1 MSWFENLDK
10 VLDIQRKDRVRRESE
25 NLSWLYEHGWKDT
38 VLSEDLTGLM
48 QKTLADG
55 RVVIAPR
62 NLALAIEDALQAGE
76 RIALNV

>member
-1 MSWFENLDK
+1 MSWFENLDR
-10 VLDIQRKDRVRRESE
+10 VLEVQKQDRARRESE
-25 NLSWLYEHGWKDT
+25 NLAWLYEQGWKDT

-76 RIALNV
+76 RITLIV